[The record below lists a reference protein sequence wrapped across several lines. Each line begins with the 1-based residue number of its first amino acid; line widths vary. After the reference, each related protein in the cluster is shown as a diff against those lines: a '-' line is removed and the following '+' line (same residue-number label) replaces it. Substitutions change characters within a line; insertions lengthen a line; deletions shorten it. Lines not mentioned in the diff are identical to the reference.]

1 MQTRNEL
8 ITMEESKLESMF
20 RKELSNFEI
29 MGIEAFLDE
38 WYREYYGFGEEEK
51 ATENFLSLAY
61 TSSSSYA
68 MINECGNAEFNELTL
83 SHFALTE
90 NNLLVAVCHD
100 IEENYSY
107 FWMN

>member
-29 MGIEAFLDE
+29 MGIEEFINE
-38 WYREYYGFGEEEK
+38 WFREYFGFDDEMK

-68 MINECGNAEFNELTL
+68 MLNECGNAELNDLTL

-100 IEENYSY
+100 DENDYSY

>member
-1 MQTRNEL
+1 MNTRNEL

-29 MGIEAFLDE
+29 AGIESFINEWFEEYTGIENACEDFLQI
-38 WYREYYGFGEEEK
+38 
-51 ATENFLSLAY
+51 AY

-68 MINECGNAEFNELTL
+68 MINECGNAEFNDLTL

-100 IEENYSY
+100 DEDNYSY